1 VPPTHRHQPWARC
14 RGDRSARRPRPTLR
28 NVALSGLTQAW
39 LEAEAALPNGWQL
52 LGVVKGPRQV
62 DPRISS
68 AEWCAWARP
77 AREEADYRTPRLR
90 VGLRLRVRL
99 PGPRA
104 HAPLPYPPVEGR
116 GDSPLAALTALAR
129 NLREMAAE

>member
-1 VPPTHRHQPWARC
+1 M
-14 RGDRSARRPRPTLR
+14 
-28 NVALSGLTQAW
+28 ALSGLTEAW
-39 LEAEAALPNGWQL
+39 VEAEAALPNGWQL
-52 LGVVKGPRQV
+52 LGVVKGPRRV
-62 DPRISS
+62 DPSISS

-77 AREEADYRTPRLR
+77 AREDADYRAPRLR

-99 PGPRA
+99 PGPLA

-129 NLREMAAE
+129 NLQEMAAQ